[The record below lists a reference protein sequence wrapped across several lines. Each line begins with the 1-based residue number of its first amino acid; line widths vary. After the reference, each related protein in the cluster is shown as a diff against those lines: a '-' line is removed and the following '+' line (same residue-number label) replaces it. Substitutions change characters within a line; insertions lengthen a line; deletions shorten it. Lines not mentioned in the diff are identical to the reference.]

1 MKKIVIVSILVSI
14 LMMGIV
20 HARIVWGEY
29 VTKQEVRAYYASM
42 SQLLDYYNSA
52 YIRGLLDKNP
62 MMKQQK
68 EEYQYKL
75 ELQEEEKKAGR

>member
-1 MKKIVIVSILVSI
+1 MKRIVIVSILASI

-29 VTKQEVRAYYASM
+29 ATKQEVRAYYASL
-42 SQLLDYYNSA
+42 SQLMDYYNGA
-52 YIRGLLDKNP
+52 YIRELLDKNP

-68 EEYQYKL
+68 EKYQYEL
-75 ELQEEEKKAGR
+75 ELEEKKRLGN